1 MASPLHRAG
10 PVSAATSCC
19 SDLREINDAKVQ
31 NILSYLEDVVPA
43 AVGNGLSPCP
53 SLRQSLAQERDSFS
67 AGIFADPSSIDEAM
81 LASSARRG
89 GGTSIVSGITTIAGE
104 NSTQVYHGIKGK
116 IDALR
121 QTCDSLK
128 EENAKLV
135 QKMSAEKQRSEQR
148 ISRMH
153 DIAKQEL
160 DALRTELQGSQRKHA
175 EVVSKLVHE
184 KSQLS
189 ASVDDLSKKL
199 EGMLDSQS
207 RTVERLE
214 AAHAAAITQL
224 KSKWMAQEK
233 AAREKWKEQEA
244 KEIKRSTL
252 SALEPDLELLMT
264 RHKKEKTRLAEELTE
279 QLRRKD
285 ELIAAK
291 EAQYEDM
298 KMKCSRVAEERIMT
312 ERRFAEERAREECER
327 MRRQLDEERQLAQK
341 KREGAE
347 VFFQEQKETMMREMK
362 SLEQQLF
369 DMRRQASEGTAAFR
383 DAVAEE
389 VRKITEA
396 NEEQMRLEKLRFAE
410 EQTAA
415 RQRLFEENLSL
426 LATKEAE
433 IQRLCNLERDKQ
445 IAKVVQQLESE
456 HIAIM
461 SSSRDAE
468 RMVRE
473 KIVRMEREIER
484 LQTDLELRGDQL
496 KICQSNLRT
505 RDEEL
510 TRCQRELRSAREALD
525 SARESCEK
533 EFDGRL
539 RFLDGEWQQKLRRF
553 EIQHVDEINRL
564 QHEHQLASR
573 EWDRQRQEL
582 EGEYRSMEQKH
593 SSELSAINDRVL
605 VAVAKKEATIQHL
618 HEQVRQYEG
627 IVRDQEAALQK
638 HKSLLSQ

>member
-1 MASPLHRAG
+1 
-10 PVSAATSCC
+10 
-19 SDLREINDAKVQ
+19 
-31 NILSYLEDVVPA
+31 
-43 AVGNGLSPCP
+43 
-53 SLRQSLAQERDSFS
+53 
-67 AGIFADPSSIDEAM
+67 
-81 LASSARRG
+81 
-89 GGTSIVSGITTIAGE
+89 
-104 NSTQVYHGIKGK
+104 
-116 IDALR
+116 
-121 QTCDSLK
+121 
-128 EENAKLV
+128 
-135 QKMSAEKQRSEQR
+135 
-148 ISRMH
+148 
-153 DIAKQEL
+153 
-160 DALRTELQGSQRKHA
+160 
-175 EVVSKLVHE
+175 
-184 KSQLS
+184 
-189 ASVDDLSKKL
+189 
-199 EGMLDSQS
+199 
-207 RTVERLE
+207 
-214 AAHAAAITQL
+214 
-224 KSKWMAQEK
+224 
-233 AAREKWKEQEA
+233 
-244 KEIKRSTL
+244 
-252 SALEPDLELLMT
+252 
-264 RHKKEKTRLAEELTE
+264 
-279 QLRRKD
+279 
-285 ELIAAK
+285 
-291 EAQYEDM
+291 
-298 KMKCSRVAEERIMT
+298 
-312 ERRFAEERAREECER
+312 
-327 MRRQLDEERQLAQK
+327 
-341 KREGAE
+341 
-347 VFFQEQKETMMREMK
+347 MREMK

-553 EIQHVDEINRL
+553 EIQHVDEISRL

-593 SSELSAINDRVL
+593 SSELTAINDRVL